1 MPRKEDGMLFEV
13 HPAPLKD
20 REGRNYVYVR
30 PYGLRRRTLAEL
42 DEYCARH

>member
-20 REGRNYVYVR
+20 REGRWQSAVGYMSAHQHGPNANNLWQYF
-30 PYGLRRRTLAEL
+30 
-42 DEYCARH
+42 